1 MCHSCFAPKTYS
13 LRAQVWLPKGAETQT
28 RRQCPQAMPRT
39 LQLVAGEQ
47 LVTAVLDV
55 SSPNPPRQG
64 APASLAAPRSMGS

>member
-1 MCHSCFAPKTYS
+1 MCHACLTPETFA
-13 LRAQVWLPKGAETQT
+13 RCVQVWLPKGAETQT
-28 RRQCPQAMPRT
+28 RRQCAQAMPRT

-64 APASLAAPRSMGS
+64 APVSLAASRSVGT